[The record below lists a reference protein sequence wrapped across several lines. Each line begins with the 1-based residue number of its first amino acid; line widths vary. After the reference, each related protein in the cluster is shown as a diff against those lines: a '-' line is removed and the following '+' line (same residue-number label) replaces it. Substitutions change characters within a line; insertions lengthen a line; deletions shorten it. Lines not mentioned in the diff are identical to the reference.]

1 MRKHQIHLAVVND
14 EYGGTA
20 GIVTLEDILESLV
33 GEIQD
38 EFDKPLITIQ
48 RLKDGTYNVDG
59 HTSITEF
66 QEKFKFRVRGQGY
79 TTVGGLVFGLLG
91 HEPEIG
97 DAVEIGHLDL
107 KVTQLQ
113 GKRVKTLSVKKAK
126 R

>member
-1 MRKHQIHLAVVND
+1 MVFAFF
-14 EYGGTA
+14 A
-20 GIVTLEDILESLV
+20 
-33 GEIQD
+33 
-38 EFDKPLITIQ
+38 FPP
-48 RLKDGTYNVDG
+48 
-59 HTSITEF
+59 F
-66 QEKFKFRVRGQGY
+66 PPFAFKFRVRGQGY